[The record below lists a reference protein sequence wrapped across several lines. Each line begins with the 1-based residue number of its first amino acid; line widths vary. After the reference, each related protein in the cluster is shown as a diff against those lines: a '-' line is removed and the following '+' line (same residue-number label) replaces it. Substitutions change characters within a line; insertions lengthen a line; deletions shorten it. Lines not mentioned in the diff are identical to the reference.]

1 MCPSEC
7 GVEHVND
14 RFFFKQKTA
23 YVMRIGDCSSD
34 VCSSDL
40 HADLPRVVDRRAK
53 KIEPGRAKAY
63 LIAKGGCCPLC
74 GAPHA
79 GDQDAE
85 YHGNLTEQHVRP
97 LHDLASDFSC
107 ADSSWT
113 KIGRESCRGRVCQY
127 V

>member
-1 MCPSEC
+1 MYLC
-7 GVEHVND
+7 V
-14 RFFFKQKTA
+14 FFFFFLM
-23 YVMRIGDCSSD
+23 VRRP
-34 VCSSDL
+34 
-40 HADLPRVVDRRAK
+40 PRYTRTYTLFPDTRLFRSVVDRRAK

-107 ADSSWT
+107 ADSSW
-113 KIGRESCRGRVCQY
+113 KKRHKGVPQASGSVPGQCRSKTV
-127 V
+127 